1 MFVARAKACLT
12 TCQGKLEE
20 LKARLEMLHMKNP
33 NGFRQKIQAGGLRA
47 LYPFRK
53 STLAELKA
61 IVQSLMHQLGHAVQ
75 LIIMD
80 SSDSTRS
87 IALQIKEEADNISS
101 LSTQIKDSI
110 SSLSTQID
118 ALTISTHTQAVD
130 TAASVQM
137 LISSGAMTA
146 ANVQTLLST
155 EDATKLKDIL
165 IWLNAPDRSIEHEG
179 ARRKHQ
185 KGTGEWL
192 LQGKTYQDWVAGFS
206 PLLWLHGKAGC
217 CKTVLSSTVIQ
228 DLNRRIANQPGT
240 SLAFFYFAFSD
251 AMKQS
256 YKDLLL
262 SMVTELSRGRPIIA
276 SLLELY
282 KARAPYKPSIEGLE
296 ETLIATIKESTVS
309 YLVADALDEC
319 SEEQRYE
326 VMQGFK
332 CITHACPSTRILI
345 TSRKESDIEDLV
357 QDWCGAQLAVD
368 ENCVNADIDIFVKDA
383 LATDRKLMRL
393 SDSTKSDIQRVFHEK
408 SDGMFRW
415 AALQL
420 DSIRSLK
427 ILRPTYISA
436 ALNEMPRTLDET
448 YDRVLSAIDDKYSDE
463 AKIALYWLAF
473 SARPITVAELAE
485 ACSIRIVH
493 KDEPSLE
500 EGGYDAVTGLL
511 DVISSF
517 VLLGEPVTPREVAQ
531 RTDSWPQKFEEVSS
545 RPVRLAHFSVKEYLI
560 STRLRDRE
568 TRFSKYWLDKSY
580 ADRTLS

>member
-1 MFVARAKACLT
+1 MSSATPRLVRSQLIKLDPGSAIGVASFGIEVCKGLLKYYNDWKDYDDDIREAYRGVDDLNKTFQLLESKLPDLFGTMFVARAKACLT

-20 LKARLEMLHMKNP
+20 LKARLEKLHIENP
-33 NGFRQKIQAGGLRA
+33 KGFRQKIQAGGLRA

-101 LSTQIKDSI
+101 LSTQIRDSI

-192 LQGKTYQDWVAGFS
+192 LQGKPYQDWVAGFS

-240 SLAFFYFAFSD
+240 SLAFFYFTFSD
-251 AMKQS
+251 AKKQS

-276 SLLELY
+276 SLLKLHE
-282 KARAPYKPSIEGLE
+282 ASVPHTPSSEGLE
-296 ETLIATIKESTVS
+296 ETFIAILKESTVS
-309 YLVADALDEC
+309 YLVLDALDEC
-319 SEEQRYE
+319 SEEQRDE
-326 VMQGFK
+326 IMQGFK
-332 CITHACPSTRILI
+332 RITHACPSSRVLI
-345 TSRKESDIEDLV
+345 TSRRKQDIEDLM
-357 QDWCGAQLAVD
+357 QDWCELQLAVD
-368 ENCVNADIDIFVKDA
+368 ADCVNADIDTFVKDA
-383 LATDRKLMRL
+383 LDTDKTLKSL
-393 SDSTKSDIQRVFHEK
+393 PGSTKEEIRKVFHEK
-408 SDGMFRW
+408 SDGM
-415 AALQL
+415 
-420 DSIRSLK
+420 
-427 ILRPTYISA
+427 
-436 ALNEMPRTLDET
+436 
-448 YDRVLSAIDDKYSDE
+448 
-463 AKIALYWLAF
+463 
-473 SARPITVAELAE
+473 
-485 ACSIRIVH
+485 
-493 KDEPSLE
+493 
-500 EGGYDAVTGLL
+500 
-511 DVISSF
+511 
-517 VLLGEPVTPREVAQ
+517 
-531 RTDSWPQKFEEVSS
+531 
-545 RPVRLAHFSVKEYLI
+545 
-560 STRLRDRE
+560 
-568 TRFSKYWLDKSY
+568 
-580 ADRTLS
+580 